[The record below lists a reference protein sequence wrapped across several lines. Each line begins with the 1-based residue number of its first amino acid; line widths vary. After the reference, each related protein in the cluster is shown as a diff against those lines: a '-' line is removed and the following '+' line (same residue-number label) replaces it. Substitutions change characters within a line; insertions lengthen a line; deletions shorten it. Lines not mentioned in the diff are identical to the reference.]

1 MNAMSE
7 IKKTGEVLAPRS
19 VAVIGASEDLTKFG
33 GRIYKNL
40 VHHGFTGAIYPIN
53 PKRDQ
58 LLGIKC
64 YPSIDAAPTPPDMAV
79 MAVPRE
85 MVKDAVQACADAGTR
100 AAIVITAK
108 FSDAGPE
115 GAALERE
122 IVEVANAKGM
132 RIIGPNCLGIISPAN
147 NLVLCASPALFVDHM
162 PQGGIGL
169 VSQSGALM
177 ATIFDR
183 ALARGIGFSHCFSI
197 GNQADMDM
205 CDFVDYLIAD
215 ERTSIICTYIEGI
228 KDAPRFMETARRAHA
243 AGKPWLA
250 VKAGRT
256 EFGAAAAFSHTA
268 SLAGSYEAFSAACR
282 DCGVLVMDDVDAM
295 VLLAAGLGHYPAARP
310 NNVAIVTTSGGGGA
324 ITADRLTD
332 SGIPLA
338 QLSRQSFDALSELY
352 PENAAATNPIDM
364 GTAKA
369 GGSMLVG
376 SGTIKAVIKD
386 PDADLIL
393 SALTTAPDVEL
404 LCRKFDEGTKEA
416 KAEGFVKPHIIV
428 LQQGGSADGARSFL
442 REQNSLYTDS
452 LDDAIR
458 AIAAWRRLAET
469 VPAPE
474 PVRPADMP
482 QVALAAELSGGVGE
496 ADTKAIL
503 AGHGIPVN
511 RGEVVADAAQA
522 EAVASRLEGP
532 FVVKIVSPDIVHKSD
547 VGGVVLNLETPSD
560 VAAAVTAM
568 QASIAKVRPDAQI
581 EGYLVQEMRT
591 GKVELLIGARND
603 AQFGPM
609 VIVGA
614 GGVLVELL
622 KDVSVARAPV
632 SPEQARAMI
641 EKLQI
646 AKLMQGFRGSG
657 PLDID
662 AAADAVSRVSW
673 MVHDMGPR
681 FLELDINPL
690 LVAEAG
696 KGCVAVDGRL
706 LLASPV

>member
-1 MNAMSE
+1 MNAMLE
-7 IKKTGEVLAPRS
+7 LRKTQSVLAPRS

-40 VHHGFTGAIYPIN
+40 VHHGFDGAIYPIN
-53 PKRDQ
+53 PKREQ

-64 YPSIDAAPTPPDMAV
+64 YPSIDATPTPPDMAV
-79 MAVPRE
+79 MAVPRD
-85 MVKDAVQACADAGTR
+85 MVKSSVQACADAGTR

-108 FSDAGPE
+108 FSDAGEE

-147 NLVLCASPALFVDHM
+147 KLVLCASPALYVDHM
-162 PQGGIGL
+162 PQGAIGM

-205 CDFVDYLIAD
+205 CDFVDYLIDD
-215 ERTSIICTYIEGI
+215 ERTNIICTYIEGI
-228 KDAPRFMETARRAHA
+228 KDPKRFMETARRAHA

-282 DCGVLVMDDVDAM
+282 DCGVLLMDDVDAM
-295 VLLAAGLGHYPAARP
+295 VLLAAGLGRYPAARP

-332 SGIPLA
+332 AGIPLA
-338 QLSRQSFDALSELY
+338 QLSRQSFDALLELY

-364 GTAKA
+364 GAATV

-376 SGTIKAVIKD
+376 AGTMNAVAKD
-386 PDADLIL
+386 PNADLVL

-404 LCRKFDEGTKEA
+404 LCRKLEEGAQEA
-416 KAEGFVKPHIIV
+416 EAEGFVKPHIIV
-428 LQQGGSADGARSFL
+428 LQQGGSADAARAFL
-442 REQNSLYTDS
+442 RENKSVYTDS

-469 VPAPE
+469 VPVAQPE
-474 PVRPADMP
+474 RPEN
-482 QVALAAELSGGVGE
+482 VKTAEVPSGLGGGVGE
-496 ADTKAIL
+496 ADTKAVL
-503 AGHGIPVN
+503 AAQGIPVN
-511 RGEVVADAAQA
+511 RGEVVSTPQQA
-522 EAVASRLEGP
+522 EAVARKLEGP
-532 FVVKIVSPDIVHKSD
+532 FVVKVVSPDIVHKSD
-547 VGGVVLNLETPSD
+547 VGGVVLNLKTPAD
-560 VAAAVTAM
+560 VAAAVSAM
-568 QASIAKVRPDAQI
+568 EVSIGKARPDAHI
-581 EGYLVQEMRT
+581 DGYLVQEMRT
-591 GKVELLIGARND
+591 GKVEMLIGARND

-609 VIVGA
+609 IIVGA

-632 SPEQARAMI
+632 SQAQARTMI
-641 EKLQI
+641 EKLQV
-646 AKLMQGFRGSG
+646 AKLMNGFRGAQ

-662 AAADAVSRVSW
+662 AAAEVVSRVSW

-681 FLELDINPL
+681 FEELDINPL

-706 LLASPV
+706 LLAQPA